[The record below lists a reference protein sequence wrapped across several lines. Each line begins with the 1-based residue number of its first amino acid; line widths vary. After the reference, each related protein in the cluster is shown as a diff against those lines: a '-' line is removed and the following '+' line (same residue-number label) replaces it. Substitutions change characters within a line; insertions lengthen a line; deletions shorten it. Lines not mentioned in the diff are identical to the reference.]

1 MAERTSPETQV
12 LTDADILKKFAQ
24 KVTTSNRNERIE
36 LLKLV
41 KKSAANA
48 LPENAVKGILRYL
61 LLTLGRY
68 QDRRSQ
74 LAVQDVVSQLALKH
88 PQATLKCISTSL
100 ANFANL
106 QKTCGASSKAVSTE
120 SLQALIWTCIVADQV
135 FAPDKSSST
144 DDLKA
149 LVSLQSLLLY
159 GCHSARLNTLNAVAY
174 KHISRLWKKSPATVQ
189 LYTEYLTSLE
199 GAPHLLSLASLVMQ
213 HLHDT
218 KNKECIQ
225 ACKKPF
231 CDLYLKQVLAYRSTP
246 PLHLLE
252 NCQSLLR
259 HVNHEDFNEIL
270 LPAAQKATLRNP
282 EIILQAV
289 EHLLIG
295 VQLDMSKYA
304 LDLAKPIAKQL
315 FVKEESVRQSASN
328 VLEALARQCS
338 SPDAVD
344 SVTIHLFQVLA
355 GSEGKLISADQRIGV
370 LNGINSLSHHVV
382 SGVAVVQKLTA
393 SITER
398 FIPILGQEVHEGTL
412 VCILQVLTSWCSR
425 LHTEVPPALVDGF
438 KKGLT
443 LKTSTSAVRNAYI
456 CCMVS
461 AFHGD
466 TLLQAQKVVPL
477 LLQVVEKAS
486 NQPNQT
492 QLVTEALSASRLLL
506 QLSLADIQYETKLAQ
521 FWNVVLDASKLLFF
535 NDKSLSSLSDEA
547 FLDLIFMVE
556 KLILDFPT
564 MDLNKI
570 SKPLYKALVL
580 GLTHSSWLVRK
591 QSMQCLKR
599 VFHLSDRLSMVVAI
613 IAELD
618 NVLTSM
624 KIPTTPS
631 LSEDSEEQDTKKI
644 DAKVFGNALLALCK
658 IPDPKPSEIET
669 LALAAF
675 ISAHHPIIVSY
686 SKHMWQDILKQ
697 SGQNAKTFV
706 KDHSDKCLEIVS
718 NADFETCVENGVA
731 SLVSTAPDR
740 FLPQL
745 IAQICDQ
752 LASAEFLQ
760 VTQDEYGIFRCPE
773 GQLYDKAVLESVLKN
788 EVKETNIR
796 RENKLY
802 SYAEQMAEIELRK
815 ELEKKKRAKGGDVKL
830 SKQQE
835 EKLQMALKKEAQ
847 IRSNIRMLNNKLVR
861 CCNTLH
867 SAIKGDCN
875 AVCMFMSNLCQV
887 LIPLLYS
894 PLAAAPVC
902 RLLIT
907 LGNSAFMDKQ
917 FGEMVSHA
925 TVRALK
931 PYCQLESQWTQED
944 EVQQIERM
952 VQLLHDR
959 VQARVG
965 GGPKHPFP
973 ASTFAYFFHLLS
985 VALSGQHCPVNDAST
1000 TCLRALQLIVCHA
1013 RIRLKTHGGVG
1024 GGDDNNNKNS
1034 AKSKNSKKRRKK
1046 RKNNENEK
1054 NEGGGGGGQK
1064 KQGEIGDIH
1073 QDEQVEKIREKVMMM
1088 GMVRME
1094 EDMDEQEEE
1103 EKGGG
1108 GGDCRLSHE
1117 DEEILRKLY
1126 DPQLLPHKPL
1136 LQLLIKL
1143 IGTVTST
1150 KIQDLSNTALIE
1162 VAHSL
1167 SGNIDCAFPS
1177 NEDIS
1182 VMLLALEAPSLS
1194 VKRAVLEAMTLLTSV
1209 LPNKDDD
1216 LEMWLKVVKKIW
1228 IAKFDQETEVQELA
1242 KMLETKLKIQN
1253 PPPKMVTTLIEDV
1266 IHPEESVRQ
1275 AAASTVAAVLQLHK
1289 KQVAPMMHQLLD
1301 KYGEKLFLP
1310 PPEVDSFGRVIG
1322 EPVPDDWMSRSGI
1335 ALCLTKMAPLLPKHL
1350 IAPLFAFYVPKALGD
1365 RAPEVQ
1371 TNMRDAALAA
1381 VNEHGKD
1388 NVNTLLPVFENF
1400 LSTAANT
1407 ASNDAVRQSIVIL
1420 MGSLAKHLDK
1430 SDPKVKPIVARL
1442 ISALS
1447 TPSQEVQI
1455 AVSYCLPPLVP
1466 AIGADATTIVQQLLR
1481 LLLESEN
1488 YGERKGAAYGLAG
1501 LVKGLGIVALK
1512 KMGIINTLTE
1522 AIKDKKN
1529 PRRREGSLFAFEMLC
1544 TMLGKL
1550 FEPYVVVILPHL
1562 LLCFGDHNMYVRQAA
1577 DDTAKAIMTNLS
1589 GHGVKFV
1596 LPSLL
1601 KGLEEDAWRTKAG
1614 SVELLGAMA
1623 FCAPKQLSACLP
1635 NIVPKLIEVLT
1646 DSHNKVQRAGAQA
1659 LQQIGSVIRNPEIQ
1673 AIVPVLLAALQD
1685 PTQKTYASLQAL
1697 LDTKFVHF
1705 IDAASLALIMPVV
1718 ERAFQDRTTD
1728 TRKMAAQIIGNMY
1741 SLTDQKDLSPYLPT
1755 VIPGLKQSLLDPV
1768 PEVRNVSSRA
1778 LGTMVRG
1785 MGEGTFDDLLPWLM
1799 ETLVSERSSVDRSG
1813 AAQGLSEVIGGMG
1826 LAKLQIL
1833 MPDIVQT
1840 ADRNDIAPHIRD
1852 GYIMMYIYL
1861 PLVFKDDFLPYI
1873 GHIIPSIL
1881 KALADESEFV
1891 RDTALRA
1898 GQRIINMYAETAIE
1912 LLLPELENGLFDENW
1927 RIRYSSV
1934 QLLGDL
1940 LYKVSGV
1947 SGKMSTET
1955 ANEDDNFGTET
1966 SQKAVLR
1973 VFGKG
1978 RRNRVL
1984 AGLYMGRSDTALL
1997 VRQSALHVWKIIVS
2011 NTPRTLREILPVLF
2025 SLLLGCL
2032 ASTSYDKRQ
2041 VAARTLGDLVR
2052 KLGERVLP
2060 EIIPILEKG
2069 LDSDRSDERQ
2079 GVCIGL
2085 SEIMASTSRDHVT
2098 VFANNLIPSVRRA
2111 LCDPLPEVR
2120 EAAARTFD
2128 NLHHNIG
2135 ARALDEILPTLLQK
2149 LSEPGSSSEWAL
2161 DGLKQVMT
2169 VKSRVVLPYLVPQL
2183 IKPPVDTRALAFLS
2197 SVAGDVLSRHLGK
2210 ILPALLSSLS
2220 SAVGTPREEEELDY
2234 CESVVLSVTD
2244 DIGINTILT
2253 ELLSA
2258 ANNPNSSAETCCAA
2272 VSILKVFCGKTK
2284 ADYSACCSQLLRTL
2298 IALFTHSDERVLL
2311 ASWKCLDA
2319 IAKDLKNM
2327 DTGETIQQIRQAI
2340 RFATSDYK
2348 GTGKE
2353 LPGFCLS
2360 GKSISPLLPIF
2371 REGILHGSPELKEM
2385 SAEGL
2390 GEIIQLTSAPALSP
2404 SVINI
2409 TGPLIRILGDRYPC
2423 NVKVAV
2429 LETLNLLLNKVGAI
2443 MKPFL
2448 PQLQT
2453 TFTKAL
2459 NDANRTVRLRA
2470 ASAMGGLIV
2479 IHTRVEPLIT
2489 ELHTNIKTT
2498 DDTSIRDT
2506 TLQALRNCVGGS
2518 KGKISDNLRK
2528 TLSGTLLR
2536 LLNSPEDTT
2545 RLIAAGCLGA
2555 LTVTLPDSDF
2565 TDMMNSHL
2573 MDTDN
2578 GSDWT
2583 LRHGRSVALAVAI
2596 KEGADRVLVPSLQ
2609 PAVFQTVTH
2618 FTAADRIPICLSG
2631 LRAATYVLSYQ
2642 ITNSLEPSTEILALL
2657 AKGLKHDSNDVKQLC
2672 GQLASHLARQTDQP
2686 LPAVMMKYLV
2696 PALVMG
2702 TKEKNFIV
2710 KGNSE
2715 YGLLAVLQLAK
2726 GDSVY
2731 QATLSLLDV
2740 GMQEAL
2746 QDVHTKTLRKLLA
2759 KTTTPVREE
2768 IDDSVLV

>member
-1 MAERTSPETQV
+1 MAERTSPGTQV
-12 LTDADILKKFAQ
+12 LTDADILKNFAL

-88 PQATLKCISTSL
+88 PQATLKCISASL

-106 QKTCGASSKAVSTE
+106 QKTCGTSSKAISTE
-120 SLQALIWTCIVADQV
+120 SLQALIWTCVVADQV
-135 FAPDKSSST
+135 FAPDKCSST

-189 LYTEYLTSLE
+189 LYREYLTSLE

-270 LPAAQKATLRNP
+270 QPAAQKATLRNP

-289 EHLLIG
+289 EYLLIG

-315 FVKEESVRQSASN
+315 FVKEENVRQSASN

-344 SVTIHLFQVLA
+344 SVTTHLFQVLA

-412 VCILQVLTSWCSR
+412 VCILQALTSWCSR
-425 LHTEVPPALVDGF
+425 LHTEVPTALVDCF

-521 FWNVVLDASKLLFF
+521 FWNVVLDTNKLLFF

-564 MDLNKI
+564 MDRIKI

-599 VFHLSDRLSMVVAI
+599 VFHFSERLSMVVDI

-631 LSEDSEEQDTKKI
+631 LSEDSEEQDPKKI
-644 DAKVFGNALLALCK
+644 NAKVFGNALLALCR

-675 ISAHHPIIVSY
+675 VSAHHPIIVSY

-697 SGQNAKTFV
+697 LGQNAKTFV
-706 KDHSDKCLEIVS
+706 KDHSDKCLEIVR
-718 NADFETCVENGVA
+718 NANFETCVENGVA
-731 SLVSTAPDR
+731 SLVSIAPDS

-745 IAQICDQ
+745 VAQICDQ
-752 LASAEFLQ
+752 LELAEFLQ

-773 GQLYDKAVLESVLKN
+773 GQLYDKTVLESVLKN

-815 ELEKKKRAKGGDVKL
+815 EVEKKKRAKGGDMRL
-830 SKQQE
+830 TKQQE
-835 EKLQMALKKEAQ
+835 EKLQMALKKESQ

-867 SAIKGDCN
+867 SAIRGDCN

-894 PLAAAPVC
+894 PLSAAPVS

-917 FGEMVSHA
+917 FGEMMSHA

-931 PYCQLESQWTQED
+931 PYCQLESQWTQEE
-944 EVQQIERM
+944 EVQQVERL

-985 VALSGQHCPVNDAST
+985 VALSGQHWPLNDAST
-1000 TCLRALQLIVCHA
+1000 TCLRALQLIICHA

-1024 GGDDNNNKNS
+1024 GGDDNNNKSS
-1034 AKSKNSKKRRKK
+1034 AKSKNSKKRRRKK
-1046 RKNNENEK
+1046 NKNNENEK
-1054 NEGGGGGGQK
+1054 NDGGGGGGGGQK
-1064 KQGEIGDIH
+1064 KPGEIGDIH
-1073 QDEQVEKIREKVMMM
+1073 QDEQVKIREKVMMM

-1094 EDMDEQEEE
+1094 EDMEEEE

-1108 GGDCRLSHE
+1108 GGGSSGGGDSRLSHE

-1150 KIQDLSNTALIE
+1150 KIQELSNTALIE

-1167 SGNIDCAFPS
+1167 SGNMDCAFPS

-1194 VKRAVLEAMTLLTSV
+1194 VKRAVLQAMTLLTSV

-1216 LEMWLKVVKKIW
+1216 FEMWLKVVKKIW

-1242 KMLETKLKIQN
+1242 KVLETKLKIQN

-1833 MPDIVQT
+1833 MPDIVHT

-1873 GHIIPSIL
+1873 GQIIPSIL

-1898 GQRIINMYAETAIE
+1898 GQRIINMYSSS
-1912 LLLPELENGLFDENW
+1912 PSNHV
-1927 RIRYSSV
+1927 YSTPSSFS
-1934 QLLGDL
+1934 LSL
-1940 LYKVSGV
+1940 GV

-2041 VAARTLGDLVR
+2041 FHSLY
-2052 KLGERVLP
+2052 LP
-2060 EIIPILEKG
+2060 P
-2069 LDSDRSDERQ
+2069 Q
-2079 GVCIGL
+2079 
-2085 SEIMASTSRDHVT
+2085 VT

-2149 LSEPGSSSEWAL
+2149 LSEPESSEWAL

-2220 SAVGTPREEEELDY
+2220 SAIGSPREEEELDY

-2518 KGKISDNLRK
+2518 KGKINDNLRK

-2565 TDMMNSHL
+2565 TDMMNTHL

-2596 KEGADRVLVPSLQ
+2596 KEGAERVLVPSLQ
-2609 PAVFQTVTH
+2609 PAVFHTVTH

-2642 ITNSLEPSTEILALL
+2642 ITNSLEPSTEILVLL

-2746 QDVHTKTLRKLLA
+2746 QDVYTKTLRKLLA

-2768 IDDSVLV
+2768 IDDSNMLRSMFIVC